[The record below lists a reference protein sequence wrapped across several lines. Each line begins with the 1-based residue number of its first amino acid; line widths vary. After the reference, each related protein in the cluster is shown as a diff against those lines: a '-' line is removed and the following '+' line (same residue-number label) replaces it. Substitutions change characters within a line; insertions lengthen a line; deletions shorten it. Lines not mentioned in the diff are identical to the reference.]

1 MLNYVIVA
9 NKPGTIVEIHRNQKI
24 SVQKLLGNFK
34 LSHACCQSISNTPL
48 RIHSYNALFAKG
60 NTKLGCG
67 TVECNSH
74 SECLLYNCQEIKRI
88 ESNAI

>member
-34 LSHACCQSISNTPL
+34 LSHACCQSISNTRL
-48 RIHSYNALFAKG
+48 EFTVITHFSQKETRNLDVAQWNVIVTQNA
-60 NTKLGCG
+60 CYI
-67 TVECNSH
+67 TV
-74 SECLLYNCQEIKRI
+74 KK
-88 ESNAI
+88 